1 MLRLCSA
8 SVRRSTES
16 AQGLWQVP
24 MCMRRGGVLPSLPAL
39 PLSTRALQAVECHV
53 LTLCAGDVPVDS
65 SPGTVLT
72 CWLASASTG
81 GLSRA
86 APRRRAGASGWPAA
100 HVSASAVQTT

>member
-1 MLRLCSA
+1 MLRPWSA
-8 SVRRSTES
+8 SVRRSVES
-16 AQGLWQVP
+16 ARGLRQVP
-24 MCMRRGGVLPSLPAL
+24 MCMRPGGVLPSWPAL
-39 PLSTRALQAVECHV
+39 PLSTRALQPVERHV
-53 LTLCAGDVPVDS
+53 LALCAGDVPVDS

-86 APRRRAGASGWPAA
+86 APRRCAGASGRPAA